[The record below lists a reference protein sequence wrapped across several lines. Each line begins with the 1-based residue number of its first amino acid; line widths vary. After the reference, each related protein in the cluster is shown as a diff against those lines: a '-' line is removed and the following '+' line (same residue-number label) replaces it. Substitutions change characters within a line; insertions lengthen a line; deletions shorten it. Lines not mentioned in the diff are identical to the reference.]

1 MKLRLKNILFILVT
15 VFVIPGI
22 LLYFLERSLLPFY
35 LIINASTIIPYYM
48 WAAKHK
54 LSCRILGWKF
64 RF

>member
-1 MKLRLKNILFILVT
+1 MKPRFKTILFILVT
-15 VFVIPGI
+15 VFIIPGV
-22 LLYFLERSLLPFY
+22 LLYFLERSFLFYY

-54 LSCRILGWKF
+54 LTCRILGWEF